1 MLEEHSSIIRV
12 QLCGNPHRPLAFCA
26 KIRTN
31 TLSELYLGYTV
42 NRSLQIALAALY
54 LSFCGLLVWAYW
66 SFAYRDALSQLTR
79 TGTVQLEQANDR
91 LLSQLDRFRQLPS
104 LLADH
109 PLIKGGLQG
118 EVEVDDLNAFLLNKA
133 DVTGAF
139 DIYVLDSVG
148 TTIASSNAD
157 LPRSFMG
164 KNYAFRP
171 YYQQAINGGLGSYHA
186 LGTSSQARGFFFAGP
201 VRDETSKPIGVVVV
215 KVDLEALEVVWRAD
229 PHIVLFYDREGVVF
243 LSNRSELIFQMY
255 GYADADI
262 TRLNTLR
269 QYPKD
274 GLAPLPIHTTYNAFG
289 QTLWFT
295 PDHSSF
301 PETSLALTRD
311 VPQIDMT
318 VQVFLSVE
326 NAQSQARLQTIL
338 AAALLGLVSLALYA
352 LLQRRQQLAVRLAIE
367 EKSNTELEARVERRT
382 TQLRQAQDDLVQ
394 AGKLSALGEMS
405 AGISHELNQPL
416 AAIQNFAENGKV
428 LLERDRIPEAAGN
441 LSQISDLTMRMDRII
456 RNLRS
461 FARKEDESIT
471 RVDAVAVI
479 EDSLKLTEI
488 RAKKEDVTISFVP
501 PANPIWVMGGGVRLQ
516 QVLINL
522 ISNAMDAMQGQ
533 DSKRIAID
541 LQGWEKTTMITVHD
555 SGPGLNQPDKI
566 FEPFYTT
573 KSVDSGHGLGLGL
586 SISYGIVQSFGGN
599 IRGHNHE
606 DGGAVFTIELKSA
619 EAVE

>member
-1 MLEEHSSIIRV
+1 M
-12 QLCGNPHRPLAFCA
+12 
-26 KIRTN
+26 K
-31 TLSELYLGYTV
+31 
-42 NRSLQIALAALY
+42 RSLQFALTALY
-54 LSFCGLLVWAYW
+54 ILFCGLLVWAYW
-66 SFAYRDALSQLTR
+66 SFAYRDALTQLTR

-109 PLIKGGLQG
+109 PLIEGGLQG
-118 EVEVDDLNAFLLNKA
+118 EVEVEDLNAFLLNKA

-139 DIYVLDSVG
+139 DIYVLDAAG
-148 TTIASSNAD
+148 TTVASSNAD

-201 VRDETSKPIGVVVV
+201 VRDETAKPIGVVVV

-229 PHIVLFYDREGVVF
+229 PHIVMFYDRQGVVF

-255 GYADADI
+255 GYADANI
-262 TRLNTLR
+262 ARLNALR

-274 GLAPLPIHTTYNAFG
+274 GLAPLPNHTTYNAFG
-289 QTLWFT
+289 QTLWIT

-301 PETSLALTRD
+301 PETTLALTRD
-311 VPQIDMT
+311 VPQIGMT

-352 LLQRRQQLAVRLAIE
+352 LLQRRKQLAVRLAIE

-456 RNLRS
+456 RNLRA

-479 EDSLKLTEI
+479 EDALKLTEI
-488 RAKKEDVTISFVP
+488 RAKKEDVTISFLP
-501 PANPIWVMGGGVRLQ
+501 PADPIWVMGGGVRLQ
-516 QVLINL
+516 QVLVNL

-533 DSKRIAID
+533 DSKHIAID
-541 LQGWEKTTMITVHD
+541 LKDWEKTTMITVQD

-606 DGGAVFTIELKSA
+606 NGGAVFTVELKSA
-619 EAVE
+619 EAAG